1 MFLIHCCVP
10 YIHVSNSRVNF
21 NSRSSIRNLEH
32 HYPHLSQ
39 RSANSP
45 DRRAQ
50 PLRHRIVVEVAHAT
64 FMQLLDSIYNSN
76 STQTLQKKSEK
87 SERKT
92 LTVTSPARSTP
103 DVKSSS
109 GEATVPK
116 LSRRGSSSGSS
127 GRRKFARGSSGRRKL
142 IFKRRRGGEW

>member
-92 LTVTSPARSTP
+92 LTITSPTRATP
-103 DVKSSS
+103 DVKSGC
-109 GEATVPK
+109 GEAPVPK
-116 LSRRGSSSGSS
+116 LS
-127 GRRKFARGSSGRRKL
+127 GRAKLEWFLRSPEVHEGKFRSPEVN
-142 IFKRRRGGEW
+142 F